1 MLLTRV
7 LLFVLFFAVPVT
19 AQAESRLYGFLL
31 GGFHISPIDFRF
43 ERGDPRSIEHNVNDF
58 SLHIGSG
65 VELLARPVH
74 KPGANFSIG
83 LEVELGYLFG
93 KRHVYYCAANACDDP
108 ADLIRLDT
116 STGLDLA
123 GILRLNLH
131 TGPMTVY
138 IKGGGGGTTIKT
150 NNNTKFTGNGR
161 GGGGAEFDVGN
172 RNIKVR
178 IDYTFIQHRDDR
190 FEDVVTIDSKKQ
202 THLIRAGFVQRF

>member
-7 LLFVLFFAVPVT
+7 LLFVLLFAVPVT
-19 AQAESRLYGFLL
+19 ARAESRLYAFLL
-31 GGFHISPIDFRF
+31 GGSHISPIDFRF
-43 ERGDPRSIEHNVNDF
+43 EPDDIRSVEHNINDF

-65 VELLARPVH
+65 VELLARPTH

-93 KRHVYYCAANACDDP
+93 KRHVYYCVAADCAP
-108 ADLIRLDT
+108 GDLNRLDT

-138 IKGGGGGTTIKT
+138 VKGGGGGTTIKT
-150 NNNTKFTGNGR
+150 NNNTKFTGNAR

-190 FEDVVTIDSKKQ
+190 FRDIVTIRNEKQ